1 MTKAEMIQQ
10 CKAGDKKAMD
20 ELYSA
25 YSKRMLGIIRK
36 YISDEETARD
46 ILHDGFVIIFTHISE
61 IKDCNKAEYWMGTIM
76 KNLSIQYLSQLD
88 IYSTLDGNSDD
99 IADSSDIADLLSY
112 DELDAIINK
121 LPTGYKTI
129 FRLSVLENKSH
140 KEISKI
146 LGIAPGTSSSQL
158 FHAKELLKKLIR
170 EYRAWIYGLLILAA
184 ALMLVLLNKRET
196 TSDHKE
202 LAIALPA
209 LPDAPESVKTQTHT
223 TIINLNTLKPQASND
238 SIKAESGTS
247 KKDIDESP
255 TTTTD
260 SATQAITTSPA
271 IPDMGLRN
279 HSAYNLTHIPSTG
292 SKWRIAIAYSTYGN
306 ARNRF
311 STTLTNVGTGGIG
324 SSSGN
329 TIETD
334 YKFEMPLTFGINL
347 ECEINSK
354 VSVSTGLN
362 MTRTKCLIEYYSN
375 GTYAER
381 DLKTFYIGISAGCNY
396 NVLNFNAASIY
407 IPAKIGMDIPIDWHI
422 NTENPYLLQ
431 LPEVQTPT
439 TQFYISG
446 GLGLEYNINK
456 NIGFYIEPAL
466 RYNINRSIE
475 GQNKFDL
482 FVPIGVK
489 FSW

>member
-10 CKAGDKKAMD
+10 CKAGDKKAME

-25 YSKRMLGIIRK
+25 YSKRMMGIIRK

-46 ILHDGFVIIFTHISE
+46 ILHDGFIIIFTHISE

-88 IYSTLDGNSDD
+88 IYSTLDGDSDD

-112 DELDAIINK
+112 EELDAIINK

-140 KEISKI
+140 KEISSI

-170 EYRAWIYGLLILAA
+170 EYRAGLYGLLILTATV
-184 ALMLVLLNKRET
+184 MLILLNKRET
-196 TSDHKE
+196 TSDLKE

-209 LPDAPESVKTQTHT
+209 LPNESESVKSQTHT
-223 TIINLNTLKPQASND
+223 SIISLNTPKPQASND
-238 SIKAESGTS
+238 SIKAESGTGE
-247 KKDIDESP
+247 KDIDESP
-255 TTTTD
+255 AITTD
-260 SATQAITTSPA
+260 STPQVITASPA
-271 IPDMGLRN
+271 MPDMSLRN
-279 HSAYNLTHIPSTG
+279 HSAHNLTHIPSTG

-306 ARNRF
+306 ARNQ
-311 STTLTNVGTGGIG
+311 STVTPTNVGTGGIG

-347 ECEINSK
+347 EREVNS
-354 VSVSTGLN
+354 SISISTGLN
-362 MTRTKCLIEYYSN
+362 MTRTKCHIEYQSN

-407 IPAKIGMDIPIDWHI
+407 IPAKVGMDIPIDWHT
-422 NTENPYLLQ
+422 NTENPYMLQ
-431 LPEVQTPT
+431 LPEVKTPT